1 MNIISVGFYFDVD
14 EHEKVKINPLEFQ
27 KKQFIFISPQ
37 SQLDYTAD
45 LSHKEA
51 SKVEV
56 FRIESPRR

>member
-1 MNIISVGFYFDVD
+1 MRQKDI
-14 EHEKVKINPLEFQ
+14 KVKINLLEFQ

-56 FRIESPRR
+56 FRIESPSR